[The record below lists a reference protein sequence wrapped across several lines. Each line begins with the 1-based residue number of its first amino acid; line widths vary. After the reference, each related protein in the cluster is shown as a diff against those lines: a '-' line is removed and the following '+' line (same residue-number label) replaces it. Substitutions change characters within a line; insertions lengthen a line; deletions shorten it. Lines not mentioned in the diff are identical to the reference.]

1 MWCLSNPL
9 KVGKRWKR
17 PTNRNKGLRHTRSDT
32 ESERKLEQFS
42 YSSIPVHAQN
52 YSFKTSVEEPSSTIP
67 KTIRLLQILP
77 DRVNGLLTCRIR
89 CVDLD
94 TASTPRYDALSYTW
108 KQDKDNGGNS
118 NETNKDIVCNNARLS
133 VEVNLFNCLKQLEKN
148 GRHYDRDLWVDAICI
163 DQGDEAE
170 RSQQVSIMADIYKL
184 AECVIV
190 WLGTAKEF
198 TPKALELIE
207 CLSQLGRDDM
217 LTINPQAFDDIHNKE
232 LLGGSNSPEHWGA
245 LAWLFG
251 RRWFTRA
258 WVVQELVL
266 ARDITILC
274 GDCAFDWEKMVRTS
288 EFLAKRI
295 SANTFKEHPL
305 DHIDGRS
312 LPYKNP
318 AKLDAIKRDIRAN
331 ANNTFLYTLV
341 RCRIYDA
348 QEKHDK
354 VYSFLGLLN
363 SQAPGHLGLY
373 PDYQE
378 SVAKLYTDVAK
389 YILRTSEDL
398 HVLAHAEGDRFKETE
413 GLPTWVPDW
422 SVRKDLGLRITGY
435 ARYNAAGTLPCF
447 YEIKDGDKLGLR
459 GFKLEIITRIGETK
473 EEVNNTKDCKDW
485 LDLRDELQ
493 REYPSTNVKDAFWR
507 TLLIDTDT
515 SRAVPIKQ
523 PWENAFDI
531 WMGLCDFEPSKTDK
545 QKAVQYETSFTHSLH
560 LRLFRTAQGH
570 LGCGTSSCKE
580 GDLIWIVQGSRIP
593 LILRPAPHTATYELV
608 GGTYLHGFM
617 QGEALNGR
625 EFEKFTLV

>member
-1 MWCLSNPL
+1 
-9 KVGKRWKR
+9 
-17 PTNRNKGLRHTRSDT
+17 
-32 ESERKLEQFS
+32 
-42 YSSIPVHAQN
+42 
-52 YSFKTSVEEPSSTIP
+52 P

-258 WVVQELVL
+258 WV
-266 ARDITILC
+266 
-274 GDCAFDWEKMVRTS
+274 
-288 EFLAKRI
+288 
-295 SANTFKEHPL
+295 EHPL

-398 HVLAHAEGDRFKETE
+398 HVLAHAEGDRFRETE